1 MCFGSPSAP
10 TINYQGPSAE
20 DIAAS
25 NAALDNFAQ
34 TTAANAQAFQ
44 DSINAQITA
53 AQDSTQ
59 SLMDSL
65 ARGGGGGGGRV
76 TVDDNPYD
84 VSTETNV
91 DPEDAQTTTEIK
103 KKDKK
108 PSTLKIAAGGLST
121 SAGTGVNYGV

>member
-25 NAALDNFAQ
+25 NAALNNFAQ
-34 TTAANAQAFQ
+34 TTTANAQAFQ

-53 AQDSTQ
+53 AQESTQ
-59 SLMDSL
+59 SLMDSI
-65 ARGGGGGGGRV
+65 AAGGGGGGNRV
-76 TVDDNPYD
+76 TVDNMPYD
-84 VSTETNV
+84 ISTETGV
-91 DPEDAQTTTEIK
+91 EPEDAQTTTEITK
-103 KKDKK
+103 KTKK
-108 PSTLKIAAGGLST
+108 PSTLKIATGGLST